1 MQPSLGIETY
11 VSLSGS
17 QNFLNNFRAF
27 VSNFISR
34 NGGLRH
40 ICPPS
45 SPRCVISRSWV
56 VSLLRRLLQ
65 ADCEVPI
72 SINLINGFLRSLE
85 SILLDSVV
93 KDPSSVAAVMIDKK
107 KKKKKKLLGN
117 ENRTEQFDVK
127 GAFDYVA
134 SQCISEDEP
143 TNKI

>member
-1 MQPSLGIETY
+1 MEQLVAETCRCDLSPS
-11 VSLSGS
+11 VS
-17 QNFLNNFRAF
+17 R
-27 VSNFISR
+27 
-34 NGGLRH
+34 
-40 ICPPS
+40 P
-45 SPRCVISRSWV
+45 
-56 VSLLRRLLQ
+56 LRRLLQ

-107 KKKKKKLLGN
+107 KIKLLGN